1 MPGMNPCNRNRSV
14 TCYAG
19 DVENKGVWLVTQI
32 SAERKLFIEKIFF
45 ARREKKFYSRA
56 CRVKKFVLQCY
67 SVTYIHT
74 YIDI

>member
-32 SAERKLFIEKIFF
+32 SAERKLFIEKIFLHEERKNF
-45 ARREKKFYSRA
+45 ILARVE
-56 CRVKKFVLQCY
+56 
-67 SVTYIHT
+67 
-74 YIDI
+74 